1 MKYIDQLDLSGRRV
15 FVRADFNVP
24 LNKEG
29 EITDDNRIRT
39 VLPTIKYILE
49 QGGALILA
57 SHLGRPKG
65 KPVPEFSLKPVARRL
80 QELLDMPVKLAPDC
94 IGPEVVK
101 LAGDLKTG
109 EILLL
114 ENLRYHDQ
122 ETDNDPDFGRQL
134 ANLADVYVNDAFAVC
149 HRKNASVEA
158 IAGFSKIKAAGF
170 LLKNEIEYFERAMK
184 EPARPLIAII
194 GGAKIS
200 SKLGALQ
207 NLMGRVDKII
217 IGGAMANTFLKV
229 QYGEVGRS
237 LVEDEQ
243 LGAAESVMKQARERN
258 IKLYLPVDCIVA
270 AELDASS
277 KPGTVTAQEIPADLM
292 ALDIGPATTILYK
305 EALQNAGTVVW
316 NGPMGAFE
324 IESFSTGTYALVE
337 AVADSGALSI
347 IGGGDTDLAVHRAG
361 AVEKMSY
368 ISTGGGAFLELL
380 EGKSLP
386 GIAALD

>member
-24 LNKEG
+24 LNKKG
-29 EITDDNRIRT
+29 EITDDNRIRM

-80 QELLDMPVKLAPDC
+80 QELLNIPVKLAPDC
-94 IGPEVVK
+94 IGPDVVK
-101 LAGDLKTG
+101 LAGKLKTG

-149 HRKNASVEA
+149 HRKNASVES
-158 IAGFSKIKAAGF
+158 IAGFSEIKAAGF

-184 EPARPLIAII
+184 EPSRPLIAII

-207 NLMGRVDKII
+207 NLMGRVDKVI

-270 AELDASS
+270 AELDESS
-277 KPGTVTAQEIPADLM
+277 KPATVTAQEIPADLM

-305 EALQNAGTVVW
+305 EALQNAGTVIW

-324 IESFSTGTYALVE
+324 IEPFSTGTYALVE